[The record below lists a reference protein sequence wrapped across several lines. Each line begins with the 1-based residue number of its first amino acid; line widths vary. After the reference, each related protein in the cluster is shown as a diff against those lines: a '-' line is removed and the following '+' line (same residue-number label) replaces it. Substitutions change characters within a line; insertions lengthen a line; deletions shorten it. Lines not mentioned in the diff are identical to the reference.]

1 MTIPPPSQKP
11 GFASTLSQAGTVF
24 RSMARGLGLVLRAS
38 GFSAYGQFFLTA
50 TAGLVPVGVAW
61 MTKLVVDTIGA
72 AASDGRIAL
81 PFGLASGPGG
91 EEATRVVII
100 LIAALLAIWIV
111 DRAIVGIGGLVDT
124 NVRLSTEHYI
134 HTLLMRTAGRLDLA
148 FYENPEYRNM
158 LERATQGAIQSSYL
172 VVSVVFHFIR
182 TALQFISFA
191 LVLTSLHWLATVLI
205 VVVTAPQMV
214 AAGYHAR
221 REFAMHFDMAE
232 DSRLRHYVAALMSER
247 DPAKEIRLFGLL
259 DYLIERFSG
268 LNRKFRRREMA
279 LRRSRNLI
287 DLALGVITDTGAAAI
302 WIYIGIRALNGH
314 ITIGDVVLFTTAVAS
329 CKGTLIAM
337 FQEGGMFYQ
346 HALYLGSLFSIL
358 DLNPA
363 SIPGSLAAPESAA
376 AGGTKR
382 WGDRPAP
389 RAVARG
395 IEFHGVSFR
404 YPGTDA
410 DVLHDLNFTLRPGES
425 VALVGRN
432 GSGKTTAVKLLTR
445 LYDPTAGRIL
455 LDGHDLKDYDLESL
469 HRTFGVIFQD
479 FVRYALTARE
489 NVGFGDIARVE
500 DTRATEAAAR
510 KSGIHDT
517 LSALDEG
524 YETYLGKQFGVG
536 TDLSGGEWQ
545 RVGLSRAY
553 MRDSGVL
560 ILDEPTASLDAFAEF
575 EVFKAFSELMSD
587 RISVVIS
594 HRFSNVRLAEHI
606 IVLDEGRMVGEG
618 SHEELMA
625 AGGLYAEMF
634 DTQAEGY
641 R

>member
-1 MTIPPPSQKP
+1 MKAQTKP
-11 GFASTLSQAGTVF
+11 GLAATLSQAGTVF
-24 RSMARGLGLVLRAS
+24 RSMARGLGLVFRAS
-38 GFSAYGQFFLTA
+38 GFSAYLQFILTSA
-50 TAGLVPVGVAW
+50 AGLVPLGVAW
-61 MTKLVVDTIGA
+61 MTKLFVDTIGA
-72 AASDGRIAL
+72 AASDGRIPL
-81 PFGLASGPGG
+81 PLGLASGTGSG
-91 EEATRVVII
+91 EPTRVVTI
-100 LIAALLAIWIV
+100 LIAVLLAIWIV

-124 NVRLSTEHYI
+124 NVRLSTEHHT

-158 LERATQGAIQSSYL
+158 LGRATEGAIDSSYL
-172 VVSVVFHFIR
+172 VVSVVFQFVR
-182 TALQFISFA
+182 TALQFISMA
-191 LVLTSLHWLATVLI
+191 LILTGLHWLATVLI
-205 VVVTAPQMV
+205 VVVTAPQMM

-221 REFAMHFDMAE
+221 RQFAMYHEMAE
-232 DSRLRHYVAALMSER
+232 DDRLRHYVAELMSER
-247 DPAKEIRLFGLL
+247 DSAKEIRLFGLL
-259 DYLIERFSG
+259 DYLMQRFSG
-268 LNRKFRRREMA
+268 LNRKFRRRELA

-287 DLALGVITDTGAAAI
+287 DLALGAVTDAGAAAI
-302 WIYIGIRALNGH
+302 WLYVGIRALNGQ

-329 CKGTLIAM
+329 CKGTLIEL
-337 FQEGGMFYQ
+337 FREGGMFYQ
-346 HALYLGSLFSIL
+346 HALYLGSLFTIL
-358 DLNPA
+358 DLDPA
-363 SIPGSLAAPESAA
+363 SIPGSLTPPESAA
-376 AGGTKR
+376 ADGTKR
-382 WGDRPAP
+382 WGDRRAP
-389 RAVARG
+389 RAIERG
-395 IEFHGVSFR
+395 IEFRGVSFQ
-404 YPGTDA
+404 YPGTDD
-410 DVLHDLNFTLRPGES
+410 DVLHEVSFTLRPGES
-425 VALVGRN
+425 AALVGRN

-455 LDGHDLKDYDLESL
+455 LDGHDLKEYDLESL

-489 NVGFGDIARVE
+489 NVGFGDVDRVA
-500 DTRATEAAAR
+500 DAPAIEAAAR
-510 KSGIHDT
+510 KSGVHDT
-517 LSALDEG
+517 LAGLEQG

-553 MRDSGVL
+553 MRDAGVL

-606 IVLDEGRMVGEG
+606 IVLDEGRVVGEG
-618 SHEELMA
+618 SHEDLMA

>member
-1 MTIPPPSQKP
+1 MMTPPPKGP
-11 GFASTLSQAGTVF
+11 GLTSALKQAGTVF
-24 RSMARGLGLVLRAS
+24 RSMARGLGLVFRAS
-38 GFSAYGQFFLTA
+38 GFSAYVQFFLTA

-158 LERATQGAIQSSYL
+158 LERATHGAIQSSYL

-247 DPAKEIRLFGLL
+247 DPAK
-259 DYLIERFSG
+259 
-268 LNRKFRRREMA
+268 
-279 LRRSRNLI
+279 
-287 DLALGVITDTGAAAI
+287 
-302 WIYIGIRALNGH
+302 
-314 ITIGDVVLFTTAVAS
+314 
-329 CKGTLIAM
+329 
-337 FQEGGMFYQ
+337 
-346 HALYLGSLFSIL
+346 
-358 DLNPA
+358 
-363 SIPGSLAAPESAA
+363 
-376 AGGTKR
+376 
-382 WGDRPAP
+382 
-389 RAVARG
+389 
-395 IEFHGVSFR
+395 
-404 YPGTDA
+404 
-410 DVLHDLNFTLRPGES
+410 
-425 VALVGRN
+425 
-432 GSGKTTAVKLLTR
+432 
-445 LYDPTAGRIL
+445 
-455 LDGHDLKDYDLESL
+455 
-469 HRTFGVIFQD
+469 D

>member
-1 MTIPPPSQKP
+1 MTTPPPPGKP
-11 GFASTLSQAGTVF
+11 GLASTLSQAGTVF
-24 RSMARGLGLVLRAS
+24 RSMARGLGLVFRAS
-38 GFSAYGQFFLTA
+38 GFSAYLMFFLTA

-61 MTKLVVDTIGA
+61 TTKLVVDTIGA
-72 AASDGRIAL
+72 AASDGRFAL
-81 PFGLASGPGG
+81 PLGLASGPGG
-91 EEATRVVII
+91 DEATRVVIV

-172 VVSVVFHFIR
+172 MVSVVFQFIR

-191 LVLTSLHWLATVLI
+191 LVLTGLHWLATVLI

-214 AAGYHAR
+214 ATGYHAR
-221 REFAMHFDMAE
+221 RQFAMHFDLAE
-232 DSRLRHYVAALMSER
+232 DSRLRHYVTALMSER

-268 LNRKFRRREMA
+268 LNRKFRRREIA

-287 DLALGVITDTGAAAI
+287 DLALGVVTDAGAAAI
-302 WIYIGIRALNGH
+302 WIYVGIRALNGQ

-363 SIPGSLAAPESAA
+363 SIPGSLTAPESAA
-376 AGGTKR
+376 AGGAKR
-382 WGDRPAP
+382 WGDRRAP
-389 RAVARG
+389 RAVERG
-395 IEFHGVSFR
+395 IEFRGVSFR

-410 DVLHDLNFTLRPGES
+410 DVLHHLSFTLQPGES

-445 LYDPTAGRIL
+445 LYDPTEGRIL
-455 LDGHDLKDYDLESL
+455 LDGHDLKEYDLESL

-489 NVGFGDIARVE
+489 NVGFGDVDRVG
-500 DTRATEAAAR
+500 DAPATERAAR

-517 LSALDEG
+517 LSGLEQG
-524 YETYLGKQFGVG
+524 YETYLGRQFGVG

-553 MRDSGVL
+553 MRDAGVL

-606 IVLDEGRMVGEG
+606 IVLDDGRVAGEG
-618 SHEELMA
+618 NHEELMA

>member
-1 MTIPPPSQKP
+1 
-11 GFASTLSQAGTVF
+11 
-24 RSMARGLGLVLRAS
+24 MARGLGLVFRAS
-38 GFSAYGQFFLTA
+38 GFSAYLMFFLTA

-61 MTKLVVDTIGA
+61 TTKLVVDTIGA
-72 AASDGRIAL
+72 AASDGRFAL
-81 PFGLASGPGG
+81 PLGLASGPGG
-91 EEATRVVII
+91 DEATRVVIV

-172 VVSVVFHFIR
+172 MVSVVFQFIR

-191 LVLTSLHWLATVLI
+191 LVLTGLHWLATVLI

-214 AAGYHAR
+214 ATGYHAR
-221 REFAMHFDMAE
+221 RQFAMHFDLAE
-232 DSRLRHYVAALMSER
+232 DSRLRHYVTALMSER

-268 LNRKFRRREMA
+268 LNRKFRRREIA

-287 DLALGVITDTGAAAI
+287 DLALGVVTDAGAAAI
-302 WIYIGIRALNGH
+302 WIYVGIRALNGQ

-363 SIPGSLAAPESAA
+363 SIPGSLTAPESAA
-376 AGGTKR
+376 AGGAKR
-382 WGDRPAP
+382 WGDRRAP
-389 RAVARG
+389 RAVERG
-395 IEFHGVSFR
+395 IEFRGVSFR

-410 DVLHDLNFTLRPGES
+410 DVLHHLSFTLQPGES

-445 LYDPTAGRIL
+445 LYDPTEGRIL
-455 LDGHDLKDYDLESL
+455 LDGHDLKEYDLESL

-489 NVGFGDIARVE
+489 NVGFGDVDRVG
-500 DTRATEAAAR
+500 DAPATERAAR

-517 LSALDEG
+517 LSGLEQG
-524 YETYLGKQFGVG
+524 YETYLGRQFGVG

-553 MRDSGVL
+553 MRDAGVL

-606 IVLDEGRMVGEG
+606 IVLDDGRVAGEG
-618 SHEELMA
+618 NHEELMA

>member
-1 MTIPPPSQKP
+1 
-11 GFASTLSQAGTVF
+11 
-24 RSMARGLGLVLRAS
+24 MARGLGLVFRAS
-38 GFSAYGQFFLTA
+38 GFSAYLMFFLTA

-81 PFGLASGPGG
+81 PFGLASGIGSDEP
-91 EEATRVVII
+91 TRIVII

-172 VVSVVFHFIR
+172 MVSVVFQFIR

-191 LVLTSLHWLATVLI
+191 LVLTGLHWLATVLI

-221 REFAMHFDMAE
+221 RQFAMHFDLAE

-268 LNRKFRRREMA
+268 LNQKFRRREMA

-287 DLALGVITDTGAAAI
+287 DLALGIVTDAGAAAI
-302 WIYIGIRALNGH
+302 WIYVGIRALNGQ

-346 HALYLGSLFSIL
+346 HALYLGQPVRHPRPEPRL
-358 DLNPA
+358 DSGQPH
-363 SIPGSLAAPESAA
+363 
-376 AGGTKR
+376 GTR
-382 WGDRPAP
+382 
-389 RAVARG
+389 
-395 IEFHGVSFR
+395 
-404 YPGTDA
+404 
-410 DVLHDLNFTLRPGES
+410 
-425 VALVGRN
+425 VGR
-432 GSGKTTAVKLLTR
+432 R
-445 LYDPTAGRIL
+445 RR
-455 LDGHDLKDYDLESL
+455 H
-469 HRTFGVIFQD
+469 
-479 FVRYALTARE
+479 
-489 NVGFGDIARVE
+489 
-500 DTRATEAAAR
+500 EAM
-510 KSGIHDT
+510 G
-517 LSALDEG
+517 
-524 YETYLGKQFGVG
+524 
-536 TDLSGGEWQ
+536 
-545 RVGLSRAY
+545 
-553 MRDSGVL
+553 
-560 ILDEPTASLDAFAEF
+560 
-575 EVFKAFSELMSD
+575 
-587 RISVVIS
+587 
-594 HRFSNVRLAEHI
+594 
-606 IVLDEGRMVGEG
+606 
-618 SHEELMA
+618 
-625 AGGLYAEMF
+625 
-634 DTQAEGY
+634 
-641 R
+641 